1 MFEKIMKKEKSKQE
15 KSEDL
20 NIPFLF
26 PLEIGIQSIYPTP
39 TDLVQRIQGWS
50 LNDEMYTLE
59 ERLSDNIERRLDNID
74 SGKEKLKEYSNAD
87 EYLKHVDQVLEE

>member
-1 MFEKIMKKEKSKQE
+1 MFERIMKKEKSKQE

-20 NIPFLF
+20 NIPFLST
-26 PLEIGIQSIYPTP
+26 LEIGIQTIRPTP
-39 TDLVQRIQGWS
+39 TDLAQRIQGWS

-59 ERLSDNIERRLDNID
+59 EHLSDYIERRLDNID

-87 EYLKHVDQVLEE
+87 AYLKHVNHVLEE